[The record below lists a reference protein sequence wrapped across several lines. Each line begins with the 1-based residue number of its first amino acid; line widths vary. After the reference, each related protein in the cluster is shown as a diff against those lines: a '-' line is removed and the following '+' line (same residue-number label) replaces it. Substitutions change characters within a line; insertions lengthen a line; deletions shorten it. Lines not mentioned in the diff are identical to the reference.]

1 VRHREIHF
9 LQAELG
15 GLNEFLEEIPVAN
28 VIERAS
34 LASRKREVEEIL
46 AANPLPAREPVEVVL
61 RFRGKP
67 VVDGYGI
74 RADFGAAAV
83 GAFEAA
89 VAAVGSSQSTSLGS
103 RGVLP
108 NRDDYR
114 LMITGTVPG
123 SFGFELEEVGREDG
137 SFPELSLV
145 ESAISQTRAILR
157 ALVGSDDELTDAIAG
172 ADPRALEAVR
182 GFLKT
187 LVDQEAVCDLAFRD
201 EVFEF
206 VDVEQIRRGR
216 QRLSAD
222 NIHEEERELL
232 GKFQG
237 VLPKRRTFEFRVD
250 EDDEVI
256 SGKVGAGI
264 EDAGVINGLVDKPV
278 RITVQIRRVG
288 AGRPSYLLLSYWI
301 DQGQDGA

>member
-1 VRHREIHF
+1 MNVQEIHF

-15 GLNEFLEEIPVAN
+15 ELNAILEELPEDR
-28 VIERAS
+28 VIERSS
-34 LASRKREVEEIL
+34 LESRKREVEEIL
-46 AANPLPAREPVEVVL
+46 AANPLPVREPVQVVL

-67 VVDGYGI
+67 VVDQHGVY
-74 RADFGAAAV
+74 ADFGAAAV

-157 ALVGSDDELTDAIAG
+157 ASVGSDDELTDAIAG

-206 VDVEQIRRGR
+206 TDVEQVRRGR

-222 NIHEEERELL
+222 NIHEKERELV
-232 GKFQG
+232 GRFQG
-237 VLPKRRTFEFRVD
+237 VLPKRRTFEFWVD
-250 EDDEVI
+250 EGDEVI
-256 SGKVGAGI
+256 TGKVGAGI
-264 EDAGVINGLVDKPV
+264 EDAGVINRLLDVSV
-278 RITVQIRRVG
+278 RITVQVRQVG
-288 AGRPSYLLLSYWI
+288 VGRPSFILLKYAA
-301 DQGQDGA
+301 DVNNY